1 MTTHALARLE
11 ADRDNIRNNIKVRET
26 WVAQQKIDLLE
37 ALHDLNNRRE
47 SLKEVEEAIEKLR
60 AE

>member
-11 ADRDNIRNNIKVRET
+11 ADRDNIRNNIKVREN

>member
-1 MTTHALARLE
+1 MTTRAIARLE